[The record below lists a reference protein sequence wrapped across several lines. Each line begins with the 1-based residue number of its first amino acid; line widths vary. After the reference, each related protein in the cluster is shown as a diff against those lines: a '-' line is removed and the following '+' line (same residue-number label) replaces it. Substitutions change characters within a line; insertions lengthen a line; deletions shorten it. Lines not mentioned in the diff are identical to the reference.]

1 MKNLG
6 YLRIR
11 LSIAPVRLAI
21 PFILIGLVTI
31 SGCSH
36 TRPYY
41 RGGLHPSPQP
51 LPESNEL
58 RFRLLLAGDA
68 GAPREDEPNLDLMTE
83 WAAKNPEKTLV
94 IFLGDFLYDN
104 GMPVEQAS
112 DRREMERRIQAQID
126 VIKNSGCR
134 GFFVAGNHDWWQ
146 GAPGLQRAADYIE
159 AQLGTEDGLLPP
171 AGWIGPAIVDVEN
184 IRILTIDSNLW
195 INPHLQPV
203 GSSPQQTLEDSL
215 ADLKDALLSAGNRIV
230 VVAAHHPLDSHGSH
244 GGFYDWKDHLF
255 PLTAWIDWL
264 WVPLPII
271 GSLHPWLRW
280 NVVRHYEELNS
291 ARYKQMI
298 EAFGDAFG
306 LKKPLLYAAGHD
318 HALQVLEGESVDYIL
333 VSGAGID
340 SRLSKVT
347 DGSNTLFAHLHT
359 GFMAVDFLQDGEIW
373 LYVVEPGLE
382 EVVFAMRLE
391 KQSES
396 RR

>member
-1 MKNLG
+1 
-6 YLRIR
+6 
-11 LSIAPVRLAI
+11 
-21 PFILIGLVTI
+21 
-31 SGCSH
+31 
-36 TRPYY
+36 
-41 RGGLHPSPQP
+41 
-51 LPESNEL
+51 
-58 RFRLLLAGDA
+58 
-68 GAPREDEPNLDLMTE
+68 
-83 WAAKNPEKTLV
+83 
-94 IFLGDFLYDN
+94 
-104 GMPVEQAS
+104 
-112 DRREMERRIQAQID
+112 
-126 VIKNSGCR
+126 
-134 GFFVAGNHDWWQ
+134 
-146 GAPGLQRAADYIE
+146 
-159 AQLGTEDGLLPP
+159 LGTEDGLLPP
-171 AGWIGPAIVDVEN
+171 AGWIGPAIFDVEN
-184 IRILTIDSNLW
+184 IRILAIDTNLW

-203 GSSPQQTLEDSL
+203 GSSPQQTLDDSI
-215 ADLKDALLSAGNRIV
+215 ADLKDALLSAGNRFV

-291 ARYKQMI
+291 TSYKHMI
-298 EAFGDAFG
+298 EAFGDAFD
-306 LKKPLLYAAGHD
+306 LKKPLFYAAGHD
-318 HALQVLEGESVDYIL
+318 HALQILEGESVNYIL

-347 DGSNTLFAHLHT
+347 DGVNTLFAHLHT

-391 KQSES
+391 NQSES